1 VLKYLFGSAI
11 RTSINRR
18 RKHAYFFSPT
28 SLLSC
33 SVVLQNPRPDVGVGD
48 RTTGLMCI
56 YLHETTTTDSDPL
69 QSAAEAGAW
78 ARRAPGPACSESCTM
93 QSTAEELLPTTTSIL
108 HSFICRPHMKSNISL
123 SIHHCISMSNHFSLV
138 PQWCDL
144 HDGELLIHT
153 TSSYLSDA
161 SSSTDARARHHYS
174 GRAHIS
180 VSPWP
185 RAREPGCRM
194 RPWGADWCSPASKS
208 KQLLPFMV
216 RTRASLAETHGC
228 RVVQSR
234 SRLFFHM
241 VIECSLCSI
250 YS

>member
-123 SIHHCISMSNHFSLV
+123 SIHHCNSMSTHFSLV
-138 PQWCDL
+138 GQAQCLGAGRSPY
-144 HDGELLIHT
+144 G
-153 TSSYLSDA
+153 A
-161 SSSTDARARHHYS
+161 SSSDGA
-174 GRAHIS
+174 IS
-180 VSPWP
+180 MPVSFSSTP
-185 RAREPGCRM
+185 
-194 RPWGADWCSPASKS
+194 
-208 KQLLPFMV
+208 LPL
-216 RTRASLAETHGC
+216 S
-228 RVVQSR
+228 
-234 SRLFFHM
+234 
-241 VIECSLCSI
+241 SI
-250 YS
+250 